1 MPTGSNSKKKY
12 TYIWVSAII
21 LIFGTFAVYEIV
33 MRLEKGTVVENDRMS
48 EKSDDKVKSVNTI
61 PSKDST
67 KSIVGFIVSQG
78 EKRKVPDFEFYNQDS
93 VLISNKDYLGK
104 VYVVEFFFTTCPTI
118 CPIMTKNL
126 VELQET
132 FKDSEDFGVAS
143 FTINPRYDTP
153 TVLTAYAKK
162 YGITDKDWHL
172 MTGDK
177 DKIYELAQQGF
188 YIFANEDQEAP
199 GGFEHS
205 GMFALVDKNG
215 YIRSREDEFGN
226 PLIYYRGTITEEQ
239 GVNSD
244 GETQQISILK
254 EDIKK
259 LLAE

>member
-1 MPTGSNSKKKY
+1 MPTGANNKSKH

-21 LIFGTFAVYEIV
+21 LIFGIFAVYEITKRV
-33 MRLEKGTVVENDRMS
+33 KSGTVVENDRMS
-48 EKSDDKVKSVNTI
+48 TGTNDAE
-61 PSKDST
+61 
-67 KSIVGFIVSQG
+67 VGFVVNQG
-78 EKRKVPDFEFYNQDS
+78 EKRKVPEFSFYNQDS
-93 VLISNKDYLGK
+93 VLITNEDYLGK

-126 VELQET
+126 VHLQDT
-132 FKDSEDFGVAS
+132 FKNDEEFGVAS

-153 TVLTAYAKK
+153 KVLTEYAKN

-172 MTGDK
+172 LTGDK
-177 DKIYELAQQGF
+177 EKIYELAEQGF
-188 YIFANEDQEAP
+188 YIFANEEEDAP

-239 GVNSD
+239 QVNSD
-244 GETQQISILK
+244 GETQQITILK

>member
-1 MPTGSNSKKKY
+1 MPTGANKKRKY

-21 LIFGTFAVYEIV
+21 LIFGIFAVYEITKRV
-33 MRLEKGTVVENDRMS
+33 KGGTVVENDRMS
-48 EKSDDKVKSVNTI
+48 IS
-61 PSKDST
+61 SKDA
-67 KSIVGFIVSQG
+67 KVGFVVNQG
-78 EKRKVPDFEFYNQDS
+78 VKRKVPDFSFYNQDS
-93 VLISNKDYLGK
+93 VLITNEDYLGK

-118 CPIMTKNL
+118 CPIMTQNL
-126 VELQET
+126 VELQDT
-132 FKDSEDFGVAS
+132 FKDDKDFGVAS

-153 TVLTAYAKK
+153 SVLTEYAKK
-162 YGITDKDWHL
+162 YGITDEDWHL
-172 MTGDK
+172 MTGEQE
-177 DKIYELAQQGF
+177 KIYELAQQGF
-188 YIFANEDQEAP
+188 YIFANEDKDVP

-239 GVNSD
+239 VENSD

>member
-21 LIFGTFAVYEIV
+21 LIFGTFAVYEITKRV
-33 MRLEKGTVVENDRMS
+33 KGGTVVENDRMS
-48 EKSDDKVKSVNTI
+48 GV
-61 PSKDST
+61 SKGNE
-67 KSIVGFIVSQG
+67 VGFVINSG

-93 VLISNKDYLGK
+93 VLISNRDYLGK

-118 CPIMTKNL
+118 CPIMTQNL

-132 FKDSEDFGVAS
+132 FQDNEDFGVAS

-153 TVLTAYAKK
+153 SVLTAYADK

-172 MTGDK
+172 MTGNQE
-177 DKIYELAQQGF
+177 KIYELAQQGF
-188 YIFANEDQEAP
+188 YIFATEDQEAP

-244 GETQQISILK
+244 GETQQMTILK

>member
-1 MPTGSNSKKKY
+1 MPTGANNKKKY

-21 LIFGTFAVYEIV
+21 LIFGIFAVYEITKRV
-33 MRLEKGTVVENDRMS
+33 KGGTVVENDRMS
-48 EKSDDKVKSVNTI
+48 VPLKNT
-61 PSKDST
+61 K
-67 KSIVGFIVSQG
+67 VGFVVNQG
-78 EKRKVPDFEFYNQDS
+78 EKRRVPDFSFYNQDS
-93 VLISNKDYLGK
+93 VLITNEDYLGK

-118 CPIMTKNL
+118 CPVMTKNL

-132 FKDSEDFGVAS
+132 FKGDEDFGVAS

-153 TVLTAYAKK
+153 SVLTKYAKK
-162 YGITDKDWHL
+162 YGITDEDWHL
-172 MTGDK
+172 MTGNQ
-177 DKIYELAQQGF
+177 DKIYQLAQEGF
-188 YIFANEDQEAP
+188 YIFANEDQDAP

-205 GMFALVDKNG
+205 GMFALVDKKG
-215 YIRSREDEFGN
+215 YIRSRKDEFGN

-244 GETQQISILK
+244 GETQQITILK

>member
-1 MPTGSNSKKKY
+1 MPTGANNKRKH

-21 LIFGTFAVYEIV
+21 LIFGIFAVYEITKRV
-33 MRLEKGTVVENDRMS
+33 KSGTVVEKDRMS
-48 EKSDDKVKSVNTI
+48 IGAKDAKVSFLVN
-61 PSKDST
+61 
-67 KSIVGFIVSQG
+67 QG
-78 EKRKVPDFEFYNQDS
+78 EKRKVPDFSFYNQDS
-93 VLISNKDYLGK
+93 VLITNEDYLGK

-126 VELQET
+126 VDLQDT
-132 FKDSEDFGVAS
+132 FKDDGDFGVAS

-153 TVLTAYAKK
+153 SVLTEYAKK
-162 YGITDKDWHL
+162 YGITDEDWHL
-172 MTGDK
+172 LTGNQE
-177 DKIYELAQQGF
+177 KIYELAQQGF
-188 YIFANEDQEAP
+188 YIFANEEEDAP

-239 GVNSD
+239 EVNSD
-244 GETQQISILK
+244 GETQQITILK

>member
-21 LIFGTFAVYEIV
+21 LIFGTFAVYEITKRV
-33 MRLEKGTVVENDRMS
+33 KGGTVVENDRMS
-48 EKSDDKVKSVNTI
+48 GV
-61 PSKDST
+61 SKGRE
-67 KSIVGFIVSQG
+67 VGFVINNG

-104 VYVVEFFFTTCPTI
+104 VYLVEFFFTTCPTI
-118 CPIMTKNL
+118 CPIMTQNL

-132 FKDSEDFGVAS
+132 FKDNEDFGVAS

-153 TVLTAYAKK
+153 SVLTAYADK

-172 MTGDK
+172 MTGDQE
-177 DKIYELAQQGF
+177 KIYELAQQGF
-188 YIFANEDQEAP
+188 YIFATEDQEAP

-244 GETQQISILK
+244 GETQQMTILK